1 MDRKVGSELGIGND
15 ATSNSSVNNSR
26 KFQFGWAHKKAI
38 ERVFPAR
45 NNVFVDLA
53 TLDISHYDYNNFNR
67 YDAFIPL
74 AEKMLQHQN

>member
-1 MDRKVGSELGIGND
+1 MMQHPTRPLIILGS
-15 ATSNSSVNNSR
+15 SNSD
-26 KFQFGWAHKKAI
+26 GHTKKSI